1 VKILLVSDIHVENVT
16 QDFHIKKIVKT
27 IKEEKPD
34 FVIIA

>member
-16 QDFHIKKIVKT
+16 QDFHVKKIVKT